1 MGAACPEPSRSQEIR
16 CWQFSL
22 RQMLAATTA
31 VDTVLGLAVWGGWVR
46 SDAVVYL
53 SIAVVVAVFSST
65 ARRALLGGCVILG
78 TFCLAMV
85 LGEIAFG
92 PSGRFTPNP
101 LSFWI
106 FAGLLTLSAMIL
118 RRFTKAGAF
127 SLAASLV
134 LAEVFAAIA
143 IVYTYGCPTLFQAFQ
158 GEHRESVLR
167 HLLIWFPIFPQWLIV
182 APWLIGIALGE
193 LLNRHKKGGGR

>member
-1 MGAACPEPSRSQEIR
+1 
-16 CWQFSL
+16 
-22 RQMLAATTA
+22 
-31 VDTVLGLAVWGGWVR
+31 
-46 SDAVVYL
+46 
-53 SIAVVVAVFSST
+53 
-65 ARRALLGGCVILG
+65 
-78 TFCLAMV
+78 
-85 LGEIAFG
+85 
-92 PSGRFTPNP
+92 
-101 LSFWI
+101 
-106 FAGLLTLSAMIL
+106 MIL